1 MRRASAVLAMAIAL
15 VVLAAGPATGQEP
28 DDEPTSTEDRSIPD
42 DAFSIVGTPDPGP
55 KPEHSGDRGGWAQ
68 FLTLGLIVAGVGLVG
83 WRIARGMR
91 SARAAEP
98 G

>member
-1 MRRASAVLAMAIAL
+1 MRASAALAMAIAL
-15 VVLAAGPATGQEP
+15 AVLAAGPATGQEP
-28 DDEPTSTEDRSIPD
+28 DEEPTSTEDRSIPD

-91 SARAAEP
+91 SAQAAEP